1 MKQMNLVNVLKTTIV
16 EQNQEGDNSSD
27 VGQLEFGKMWYSQ
40 QYGDA
45 VYFSDFDKKP
55 NTFSSAV
62 NLILTDKNTG
72 DDFMF
77 DPDELTTTKN
87 GNTMYLKMR
96 DMRVLYPS
104 VAQKLMDQEHKYKNE
119 NLNVSVLKTKASGI
133 PQLILDILKDVYPNN
148 WGKISEP
155 DCETLEGVIDIFP
168 AMEGERWS
176 ILNFF
181 DTNPGVIKILVE
193 KYQDDD
199 ENADLVGFKEW
210 LRENQE
216 DLFGENSETL
226 KALVKRN
233 LQSFE
238 RGWKTEAETLDIIK
252 RDNPSITD
260 EDISQYCLGSILDR
274 VSGIDFK
281 INGKGY
287 QTKPSSKME
296 RLKSGAVR
304 VQTYGMRDWY
314 QRKKDIDY
322 IIYSNGKHVAVFP
335 NKNYKVSNDGK
346 TVTHYDNMVKN
357 SFI

>member
-1 MKQMNLVNVLKTTIV
+1 MKLVDILKTTIV
-16 EQNQEGDNSSD
+16 EQNQEDDNYND

-45 VYFSDFDKKP
+45 VYFSDFNKKP
-55 NTFSSAV
+55 NTLVSAV

-72 DDFMF
+72 EDFMF

-96 DMRVLYPS
+96 NMRQLYPS
-104 VAQKLMDQEHKYKNE
+104 VAQKLMDKEHKYSNKS
-119 NLNVSVLKTKASGI
+119 LNVSTLKTKASGI

-193 KYQDDD
+193 KYQDDA
-199 ENADLVGFKEW
+199 ENSDLDGFKEW

-216 DLFGENSETL
+216 DLFGQDSETL

-238 RGWKTEAETLDIIK
+238 RGWKTEAEVIEMVK
-252 RDNPSITD
+252 RENPSLTD
-260 EDISQYCLGSILDR
+260 EDITQYCLGSIEDR
-274 VSGIDFK
+274 VSGVDFK
-281 INGKGY
+281 VKGKGY
-287 QTKPSSKME
+287 QTKPASKME
-296 RLKSGAVR
+296 RLKNGGVR

-314 QRKKDIDY
+314 QRKKEIDY
-322 IIYSNGKHVAVFP
+322 ILYSNGKNIAVFP

-346 TVTHYDNMVKN
+346 TVTHFENIDKGT
-357 SFI
+357 FG